1 MDLIDLHTHTTASD
15 GSLTPPELVDL
26 AHEIGLKA
34 MAVTDHDTLAGLDQA
49 LKRARDLGF
58 ELVPGVEISAD
69 FKPGSMHILGY
80 LIDHKSPNLASR
92 LATLQEARLTRNPKI
107 AARLGKLGLGVS
119 MAEVEAV
126 AGGGQVGRPHFAK
139 VMLDKGY
146 VSSFEEAFDRFLAK
160 GAPAYVDKF
169 RLSPAK
175 ALALIREAGGLPVL
189 AHPYTLKLDKPA
201 DLEDL
206 LADLKRSGLAGLET
220 YYSEHTPQ
228 MTKDYLALAQKFDLQ
243 PTGGSD
249 FHGANKTH
257 IKLGRGRGGLAVPY
271 DLLIGLRQRK
281 KLL

>member
-34 MAVTDHDTLAGLDQA
+34 VAVTDHDTLAGLEPA
-49 LKRARDLGF
+49 LNRAHDLGF

-69 FKPGSMHILGY
+69 FTSGSMHILGY
-80 LIDHKSPNLASR
+80 LIDHKNPNLASK

-107 AARLGKLGLGVS
+107 AARLNKLGLAIS
-119 MAEVEAV
+119 MSEVEAV

-146 VSSFEEAFDRFLAK
+146 VSNFKEAFDRFLAK
-160 GAPAYVDKF
+160 GAPAYVNKF
-169 RLSPAK
+169 RLGPAE
-175 ALALIREAGGLPVL
+175 ALALIREAGGLSVL
-189 AHPYTLKLDKPA
+189 AHPYTLKLDNLA

-228 MTKDYLALAQKFDLQ
+228 MTKDYLALAQKLDLQ
-243 PTGGSD
+243 STGGSD
-249 FHGANKTH
+249 FHGTNKKH
-257 IKLGRGRGGLAVPY
+257 IKLGCGRGGLAVPY
-271 DLLIGLRQRK
+271 DLLTGLRQRK
-281 KLL
+281 ELL